1 MLTWKLETVVAASW
15 GDTLL
20 TYTRCT
26 CRSCLLV
33 VCAGGI
39 FDRKRKKKRKQT
51 PDADCSYI
59 QRLSFLFF
67 PCHVQLYNS
76 LISLTGPPPAPAP
89 APQQKMVLLTRN
101 RDDDDARE
109 SIGELCTGYSRRKLV
124 L

>member
-1 MLTWKLETVVAASW
+1 MILYLPIPGALA
-15 GDTLL
+15 GLA
-20 TYTRCT
+20 
-26 CRSCLLV
+26 CLLCV
-33 VCAGGI
+33 QEGYLIG
-39 FDRKRKKKRKQT
+39 KEKKKRKQT